1 MINDDEGMN
10 NALDYYREKD
20 KYHYWGDWTD
30 EDPYS
35 AEEYDEAN
43 GVSEE
48 EGWKDDYDDYDTY
61 DDDYY
66 DYEGGYDDYD
76 YEEGDADE
84 DWDY

>member
-20 KYHYWGDWTD
+20 NNEVNSYWGDWTD
-30 EDPYS
+30 EDPYSNVDS

-66 DYEGGYDDYD
+66 DYDDWYYDYDD
-76 YEEGDADE
+76 E
-84 DWDY
+84 